1 MSKTVK
7 NITDKEFVHW
17 HCHSEYSSF
26 DGLSKLDDLVMHA
39 RQAGHP
45 ALALTDH
52 GNVGGYIKFLQKC
65 GATKDKGGKSI
76 DYAPIKP
83 ILGCLM
89 RGQEIVAIDG
99 VKAVENIVVG
109 DYVLTHRGRFRKV
122 LSVMSRRH
130 IGKLYTLRFSGCSR
144 TLTLTDEHPVLLR
157 TISSNND
164 PADTDRSSIVKWV
177 RADEIV
183 AGRKGKQLGLSTYN
197 SYVCLPKIIG
207 TNTSIDLIKYL
218 PDNLGCVDGFI
229 EKVSKNSKYE
239 TLNKWD
245 LPCSLPLTKDIAYF
259 IGLFAAE
266 GSFAR
271 KDNGDVNGECRF
283 SLGIHER
290 HLADR
295 ICDIASDSFGLNAN
309 VYERPDKGG
318 IEVSVCCLPL
328 SYMLEGMCGSGCS
341 NKQVPKEILTAVE
354 DLQSSFIDGV
364 LDGDGKQEGQRTL
377 KVTSKS
383 LAWGIRQLLANR
395 GCWATVAESKEDNRQ
410 TAYLVPYSPDRKYA
424 RTLEDNDYLYKPLS
438 DITCEDSDVDVFN
451 FEVEED
457 HSYVTDCALH
467 NCEFYLCRN
476 HLWKSKDEAEK
487 NGGFQID
494 GRKGNRHLNLFA
506 MNYKGYQNLCSLNE
520 RAWIDG
526 HYYKDPRIDIEMLAE
541 HSEGLMCG
549 TACLSSVINA
559 NLLHDKYD
567 EAAKALG
574 IFRDIFKEN
583 LFLEVMYHGIPEEG
597 QIIPDILKLSADMN
611 VPVLA
616 TNDAHYIKKSQAQ
629 SQEVLMCMSTSNCLT
644 NPKHIHF
651 PYQEFYMK
659 SAQEMAHI
667 FKNVPQTLY
676 NTTEMAKRI
685 DSADIE
691 ENLFGGMRLP
701 VYDLP
706 EGFTDP
712 YEYLVSLAK
721 QGMVKLGWEKSP
733 RHIEALKKELFDI
746 RVARDNNN
754 YDFATYF
761 LIVWD
766 YINYAR
772 EQGIVTGCG
781 RGSGYASV
789 LLRSLGITYGPDPL
803 DYGLLWERFLGF
815 DEKRFI
821 MEKDFGFAVKKKVSA
836 AAVADSKDDLDDDRE
851 VEDDFGGVDR
861 Y

>member
-83 ILGCLM
+83 ILG
-89 RGQEIVAIDG
+89 
-99 VKAVENIVVG
+99 
-109 DYVLTHRGRFRKV
+109 
-122 LSVMSRRH
+122 S
-130 IGKLYTLRFSGCSR
+130 
-144 TLTLTDEHPVLLR
+144 
-157 TISSNND
+157 
-164 PADTDRSSIVKWV
+164 
-177 RADEIV
+177 
-183 AGRKGKQLGLSTYN
+183 
-197 SYVCLPKIIG
+197 
-207 TNTSIDLIKYL
+207 
-218 PDNLGCVDGFI
+218 
-229 EKVSKNSKYE
+229 
-239 TLNKWD
+239 
-245 LPCSLPLTKDIAYF
+245 
-259 IGLFAAE
+259 
-266 GSFAR
+266 
-271 KDNGDVNGECRF
+271 
-283 SLGIHER
+283 
-290 HLADR
+290 
-295 ICDIASDSFGLNAN
+295 
-309 VYERPDKGG
+309 
-318 IEVSVCCLPL
+318 
-328 SYMLEGMCGSGCS
+328 
-341 NKQVPKEILTAVE
+341 
-354 DLQSSFIDGV
+354 
-364 LDGDGKQEGQRTL
+364 
-377 KVTSKS
+377 
-383 LAWGIRQLLANR
+383 
-395 GCWATVAESKEDNRQ
+395 
-410 TAYLVPYSPDRKYA
+410 
-424 RTLEDNDYLYKPLS
+424 
-438 DITCEDSDVDVFN
+438 
-451 FEVEED
+451 
-457 HSYVTDCALH
+457 
-467 NCEFYLCRN
+467 EFYLCRR
-476 HLWKSKDEAEK
+476 HEWKNKDKAEE
-487 NGGFQID
+487 NGGFQPD
-494 GRKGNRHLNLFA
+494 GRKGNRHLNLYA
-506 MNYKGYQNLCSLNE
+506 MNWKGYQNLASLSE
-520 RAWIDG
+520 KAWIDG
-526 HYYKDPRIDIEMLAE
+526 FYYKDPRIDIEMLAE

-815 DEKRFI
+815 DDRRFI
-821 MEKDFGFAVKKKVSA
+821 KASDFGFDDNFIKKSSLNA
-836 AAVADSKDDLDDDRE
+836 IADDLDDDRE